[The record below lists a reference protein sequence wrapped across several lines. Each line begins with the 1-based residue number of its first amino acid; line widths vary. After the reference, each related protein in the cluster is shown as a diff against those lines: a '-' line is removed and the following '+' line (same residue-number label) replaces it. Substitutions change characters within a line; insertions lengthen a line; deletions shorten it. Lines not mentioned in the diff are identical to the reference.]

1 MNLAIT
7 LLRFGF
13 LALLWL
19 FIFAVVLTVRRDV
32 LGTDVRRRS
41 SLLSARRRSIHAP
54 APAEND
60 SPAAPAAPVERPV
73 YLVVTGGPLLGTAV
87 PLSSQPVYIGRAPDN
102 TLVLDDT
109 YASGHHARIFAAEGR
124 RWVED
129 LGSTNGT
136 LVGGSALT
144 ARPRW
149 TPALLFRWGKPR
161 WSYKFEYS
169 ATLRGVFRCRPG
181 SFQ

>member
-102 TLVLDDT
+102 TLALDDT

-136 LVGGSALT
+136 LVGGIRINGSA
-144 ARPRW
+144 
-149 TPALLFRWGKPR
+149 ALDP
-161 WSYKFEYS
+161 
-169 ATLRGVFRCRPG
+169 GVVIQVG
-181 SFQ
+181 ETTMELQV

>member
-60 SPAAPAAPVERPV
+60 SPTPPAAPVERPV

-109 YASGHHARIFAAEGR
+109 YASGHHARIYAAEGR

-136 LVGGSALT
+136 LVGGIRINGSTALD
-144 ARPRW
+144 P
-149 TPALLFRWGKPR
+149 
-161 WSYKFEYS
+161 
-169 ATLRGVFRCRPG
+169 GVVIQVG
-181 SFQ
+181 ETTMELQV

>member
-136 LVGGSALT
+136 LVGGIRINGTAALD
-144 ARPRW
+144 P
-149 TPALLFRWGKPR
+149 
-161 WSYKFEYS
+161 
-169 ATLRGVFRCRPG
+169 GVVIQVG
-181 SFQ
+181 ETTMELQV

>member
-60 SPAAPAAPVERPV
+60 SPAASAAPVERPV

-136 LVGGSALT
+136 LVGGIRINGSA
-144 ARPRW
+144 
-149 TPALLFRWGKPR
+149 ALDP
-161 WSYKFEYS
+161 
-169 ATLRGVFRCRPG
+169 GVVIQVG
-181 SFQ
+181 ETTMELQV

>member
-136 LVGGSALT
+136 LVGGIRINGSA
-144 ARPRW
+144 
-149 TPALLFRWGKPR
+149 ALDP
-161 WSYKFEYS
+161 
-169 ATLRGVFRCRPG
+169 GVVIQVG
-181 SFQ
+181 ETTMELQV

>member
-87 PLSSQPVYIGRAPDN
+87 PLSSQSVYIGRAPDN

-136 LVGGSALT
+136 LVGGIRINGSA
-144 ARPRW
+144 
-149 TPALLFRWGKPR
+149 ALDP
-161 WSYKFEYS
+161 
-169 ATLRGVFRCRPG
+169 GVVIQVG
-181 SFQ
+181 ETTMELQV

>member
-41 SLLSARRRSIHAP
+41 SLLSARHRSIHAP
-54 APAEND
+54 TPVEND

-109 YASGHHARIFAAEGR
+109 YASGHHARIYAAEGR

-136 LVGGSALT
+136 LVGGIRINGSTALD
-144 ARPRW
+144 P
-149 TPALLFRWGKPR
+149 
-161 WSYKFEYS
+161 
-169 ATLRGVFRCRPG
+169 GVVIQVG
-181 SFQ
+181 ETTMELQV